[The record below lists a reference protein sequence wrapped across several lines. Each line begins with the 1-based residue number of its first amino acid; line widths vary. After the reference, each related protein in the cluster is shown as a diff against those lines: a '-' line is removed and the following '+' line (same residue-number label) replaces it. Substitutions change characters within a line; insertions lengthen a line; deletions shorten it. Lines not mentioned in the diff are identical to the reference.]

1 VSAGSAAARDGGGT
15 PAPAPLT
22 GPVLALERGDWRRAL
37 LHLAQGDDLG
47 GRRTVVHL
55 ALNLRLIG
63 ESMRLQTVGD
73 VTGAQARLDEAG
85 RAYAVATGR
94 RVAGPRPRAVRT
106 PEHLVWRIGTVLER
120 EREELAALR
129 RLCRELAHGRAE
141 LVCAFVEHL
150 TWVEFDPFG
159 TRPDPA
165 TDRLLRLDPATLD
178 RFGAVNRIDL
188 CRRATDLRH
197 FADEQTGPVSERTWQ
212 RMGGYRAI
220 RAEALTMLSGEKLL
234 RTAASGG
241 AGPRLGRLR
250 AWEYARQWQRDV

>member
-1 VSAGSAAARDGGGT
+1 MPAGSAAARAGGEH
-15 PAPAPLT
+15 PAPLA

-37 LHLAQGDDLG
+37 LVLDQSDDLG
-47 GRRTVVHL
+47 GRRVLVHL
-55 ALNLRLIG
+55 ALALRLIG

-73 VTGAQARLDEAG
+73 VTGAQSRLDEAG

-120 EREELAALR
+120 ERDELDALR
-129 RLCRELAHGRAE
+129 RLCREISKGQAE
-141 LVCAFVEHL
+141 LVCACVEHL

-159 TRPDPA
+159 ARPDPA
-165 TDRLLRLDPATLD
+165 ADRLLRLDPAALD
-178 RFGAVNRIDL
+178 RFGTVNRIDL

-197 FADEQTGPVSERTWQ
+197 FADEHTGPVSERTWQ

-220 RAEALTMLSGEKLL
+220 RAEALTTLAGERML
-234 RTAASGG
+234 RRATGG

-250 AWEYARQWQRDV
+250 AWEFARQWQRDI